1 MVTINLAYTAPI
13 NRPSQ
18 TPILTASQAWT
29 ALEQKVRHPSGFV
42 PLIVHCEEVSSSPAT
57 ADGSEP
63 FTITRLVSFRGR
75 EDRPIKEVCKHY
87 PPTRID
93 FVQEPGGS
101 KIANYVSQGPSG
113 EATDLFMTFAFE
125 WRHPEVEGG
134 SEEAT
139 RLEGE
144 YKAVSFSVFGDW
156 GGGLMLTWDR
166 RPRRRSKG
174 RLRRRGGW
182 RARGRFRGWCVE
194 GEGMGD
200 GRLELYSRG
209 KNKRLEWQSGIL
221 ETNVGILVALSLS

>member
-1 MVTINLAYTAPI
+1 MGTSVQCNLKNVNDIPSPSRSPQPIIPRKHTLIPSPPNTTTARMVTINLAYTAPI

-18 TPILTASQAWT
+18 TPVLTASQVWT

-42 PLIVHCEEVSSSPAT
+42 PLIVHCEEVSSTPAT

-75 EDRPIKEVCKHY
+75 EDKPIKEVCKHY

-113 EATDLFMTFAFE
+113 EETDLFMTFAFE

-134 SEEAT
+134 SDEAK

-144 YKAVSFSVFGDW
+144 YKAVSLSVNV
-156 GGGLMLTWDR
+156 
-166 RPRRRSKG
+166 
-174 RLRRRGGW
+174 
-182 RARGRFRGWCVE
+182 VE
-194 GEGMGD
+194 
-200 GRLELYSRG
+200 
-209 KNKRLEWQSGIL
+209 
-221 ETNVGILVALSLS
+221 

>member
-18 TPILTASQAWT
+18 TPILTASQVWT

-42 PLIVHCEEVSSSPAT
+42 PLIVHCEQVSSTPAA

-75 EDRPIKEVCKHY
+75 EAHPIKEVCKHY

-134 SEEAT
+134 SDEAK

-144 YKAVSFSVFGDW
+144 YKAVSFFCQ
-156 GGGLMLTWDR
+156 GGLGGEWMLTD
-166 RPRRRSKG
+166 
-174 RLRRRGGW
+174 
-182 RARGRFRGWCVE
+182 
-194 GEGMGD
+194 
-200 GRLELYSRG
+200 
-209 KNKRLEWQSGIL
+209 
-221 ETNVGILVALSLS
+221 VG